1 MYHRLQERQFL
12 KENGKNYDEKNERK
26 KKEEANAKGNI
37 N

>member
-26 KKEEANAKGNI
+26 KKKKKQMQKEI
-37 N
+37 